1 MLNNREKKRLNTY
14 LNYSCLSKLFC
25 AMLAKYSLGGY
36 KLGGGRVGGSP
47 IKNVEGKLTP
57 LGYLFEKER
66 ETYQLT
72 GEELSNVLVFLYFH
86 WSKINMLCLF
96 SYLFSAQNFQVTV
109 PNFPAV
115 GWRPDWRGGGAF
127 NKGQSPGPVK
137 FIFTC
142 VIYLA
147 KVQVLN

>member
-1 MLNNREKKRLNTY
+1 MCWCFYTVTSLK
-14 LNYSCLSKLFC
+14 SICS
-25 AMLAKYSLGGY
+25 ASSAIYSL
-36 KLGGGRVGGSP
+36 
-47 IKNVEGKLTP
+47 
-57 LGYLFEKER
+57 
-66 ETYQLT
+66 
-72 GEELSNVLVFLYFH
+72 
-86 WSKINMLCLF
+86 
-96 SYLFSAQNFQVTV
+96 AQNFQVTI

-115 GWRPDWRGGGAF
+115 RWRLDQRGGGAF